1 MTYVDPKEILRKVQA
16 ENAARE
22 AAERAANGDGREEPP
37 AVNGPEDYSAASWRQ
52 GTFSAETLQNETFP
66 PLKWIVTDIL
76 PAEGMT
82 LLCSKPKFGKSWWVL
97 DLCLGCTAGRLILKS
112 IRPMQGDVLYLALED
127 SKRRLQRRMT
137 KLLPTFVAKW
147 PKRLTIKT
155 EWRRLHEG
163 GLTDIR
169 AWHDETKKDGGKPML
184 VVIDVL
190 AKVRKPIGN
199 RQLYEADYEALA
211 GLTALANELS
221 IAILVV
227 HHVRK
232 MTADDLMETVS
243 GSFGTTGAVDTILVM
258 ANRASGTVLDIRGR
272 DVETAELAIQF
283 SKTTCRWTILGAA
296 AEVHVTEQRAKI
308 LAALKEAGE
317 PVTVAALKDATG
329 MSGNALEALL
339 SRMAR
344 AGDIK
349 RITKGTY
356 AHKDYE
362 PPSDDKPPR
371 RRKQP
376 DGKPAVLTHL
386 TDGCQD
392 GLCSQPIENG
402 GHSCATLQPDAPDR
416 VLTDNEAEPEAN
428 PRLSKPRQDSQDV
441 RTDSQVSATTVEFPS
456 NDPDRQKS
464 GASGSAPTDLWPDF
478 GIPDS
483 LRRCDHCGQSGTPAD
498 PLHPY
503 DWPGRP
509 DGIRLHGRCEEPW
522 HDAHHP
528 REGGPATA
536 HKHVSQRALWDVGGS
551 ITADKQSS

>member
-1 MTYVDPKEILRKVQA
+1 MTYVDPKEILRKVRA

-232 MTADDLMETVS
+232 MTADDLIETVS

-349 RITKGTY
+349 RVTKGAY
-356 AHKDYE
+356 ADKGYE
-362 PPSDDKPPR
+362 PPSPPPAGKPSH
-371 RRKQP
+371 RRKRP
-376 DGKPAVLTHL
+376 DGRPTVLTDL

-392 GLCSQPIENG
+392 KTRGQPVENNG
-402 GHSCATLQPDAPDR
+402 SFSATLQPDAPDR
-416 VLTDNEAEPEAN
+416 VFPDNEAKRHPT
-428 PRLSKPRQDSQDV
+428 KPCQDGQDV
-441 RTDSQVSATTVEFPS
+441 RTDSQVPVMNEEFPR
-456 NDPDRQKS
+456 NGPDRQKS
-464 GASGSAPTDLWPDF
+464 GQSGWADACDLNVAGD
-478 GIPDS
+478 PDS
-483 LRRCDHCGQSGTPAD
+483 FPEILRRCDHCGQSGTAAN
-498 PLHPY
+498 PLRPW
-503 DWPGRP
+503 DWPFRP

-522 HDAHHP
+522 HDAHHS
-528 REGGPATA
+528 RGDGPATA
-536 HKHVSQRALWDVGGS
+536 HK
-551 ITADKQSS
+551 QSSR